1 MRFQLRVYAVR
12 PGAADSF
19 VAEWHERIRPL
30 RLLHGFSI
38 LGPWLEDDGETFV
51 WIAGH
56 DGDFEAADSAYRTEL
71 ERASLDPD
79 PARHVVAV
87 DTRLMRAPVRA
98 PAPGR

>member
-30 RLLHGFSI
+30 RLQHGFSI
-38 LGPWLEDDGETFV
+38 LGPWLEDGGETFV

-56 DGDFEAADSAYRTEL
+56 DGDFEAAESAC
-71 ERASLDPD
+71 RAALDRVSPDPD
-79 PARHVVAV
+79 RHLVAV